1 MSKSHAIAVDYSRT
15 RALGIL
21 CGIGA
26 ATCWAASF
34 IGARH
39 GLDAGLSPLDLLV
52 HRYLW
57 SGLAFLPI
65 VLRGGIADLNGIGW
79 GRGIALAVLG
89 GAGFAVISYA
99 GFLVVPL
106 GHGGVIQP
114 SCGTLVGLLLAALF
128 LRERLGTQRVIGAMI
143 IVCGVVIIGI
153 ESVMR
158 TGLNGV
164 AGDLIFVLTGSMFAG
179 FATLL
184 RLWQVP
190 SARAAMVVSVLSL
203 VVVPIDALLGG
214 FARLAAVGW
223 QENLVQ
229 LIVQGIVA
237 GPASLYLFARAVD
250 VLGAGRAA
258 VFPSL
263 VPPLVLLLAW
273 IVLGEQ
279 PTAIQLSGLV
289 VALCGFQLA
298 QRG

>member
-1 MSKSHAIAVDYSRT
+1 MTEGHVTIDYSRT

-26 ATCWAASF
+26 AVCWALSF

-39 GLDAGLSPLDLLV
+39 GLDAGMAPLDLLV
-52 HRYLW
+52 HRYAW
-57 SGLAFLPI
+57 SGLAFLPM
-65 VLRGGIADLNGIGW
+65 VLGGGIANLNGVGW
-79 GRGIALAVLG
+79 RRGIALAVLG
-89 GAGFAVISYA
+89 GAGFAMISYA

-114 SCGTLVGLLLAALF
+114 SCGTLTGLLLAALF
-128 LRERLGTQRVIGAMI
+128 LRERLGTQRVIGALI
-143 IVCGVVIIGI
+143 IVCGVAIIGV
-153 ESVMR
+153 ESVLR
-158 TGLNGV
+158 TGLHGI
-164 AGDLIFVLTGSMFAG
+164 AGDLIFVLSGSMFAG

-190 SARAAMVVSVLSL
+190 SARAAAVVTVLSL
-203 VVVPIDALLGG
+203 IVVPLDAMLGG
-214 FARLAAVGW
+214 FTRLAAAGW
-223 QENLVQ
+223 QENLLQ
-229 LIVQGIVA
+229 ALVQGIIA
-237 GPASLYLFARAVD
+237 GPVSLYLFARAVD

-279 PTAIQLSGLV
+279 PTAIQLTGLV